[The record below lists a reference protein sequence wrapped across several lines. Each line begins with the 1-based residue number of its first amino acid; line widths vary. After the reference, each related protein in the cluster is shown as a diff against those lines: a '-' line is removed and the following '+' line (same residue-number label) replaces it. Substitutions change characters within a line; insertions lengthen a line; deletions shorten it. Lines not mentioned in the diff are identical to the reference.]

1 MASPSQIIV
10 QDYQKP
16 EDMDKGINAML
27 SNGYG
32 LHSWRIDPLT
42 RCRSVAYG
50 RFICVFALMV
60 NVPPKSEGIRA
71 R

>member
-1 MASPSQIIV
+1 MSNPAAIIV

-16 EDMDKGINAML
+16 EDMDQGINRMMA
-27 SNGYG
+27 NGYG

-42 RCRSVAYG
+42 RWRSVAYG
-50 RFICVFALMV
+50 RFICVFALMA
-60 NVPPKSEGIRA
+60 NVPPKPEGIRA